1 MYIKNNNVNKNV
13 CNKDKY
19 EDKKNGTKFQEYR
32 FHILMM

>member
-19 EDKKNGTKFQEYR
+19 EDKKMEQNSKSIDFIY
-32 FHILMM
+32 